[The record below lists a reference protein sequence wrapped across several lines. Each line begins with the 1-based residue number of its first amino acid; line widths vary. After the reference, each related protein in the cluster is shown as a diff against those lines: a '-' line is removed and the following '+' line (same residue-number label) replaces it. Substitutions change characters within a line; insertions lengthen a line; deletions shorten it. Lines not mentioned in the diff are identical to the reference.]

1 MLALLGLDRA
11 IAAGNGAV
19 QFEGS
24 ASGVWRAPLRL
35 SAKMWGTGIDA
46 EMQGTA
52 EPWAQVPKA
61 GVNLKVR
68 SVNLAPMFGLNA
80 VGPVRAEHQAVRA
93 RRRLPATS

>member
-11 IAAGNGAV
+11 IAAGDGAV

-24 ASGVWRAPLRL
+24 ASGVWRTPLRL

-52 EPWAQVPKA
+52 EPWAQVPEA

-68 SVNLAPMFGLNA
+68 SVNLAPMFGLKPRTRSRRTS
-80 VGPVRAEHQAVRA
+80 GCSRACH
-93 RRRLPATS
+93 LPATS